1 MNKRFLHSL
10 ILTFVLWLLPCTGI
24 AQDSGLVSLSVTPTL
39 FEMSANPQQAWNSS
53 VKVINNN
60 PQELVVYAQV
70 VNFAPQGETG
80 QGKFVPV
87 FESETHGATLAEWIS
102 ITSEPFTIAPEQSV
116 SIPFNVQVPPDA
128 APGGHFAAI
137 LIGTQPPDSAG
148 GYQVKTSQI
157 VTSLFFVRVA
167 GDVVEEGVVREFR
180 TVEKFVDAPEAQF
193 EVRFENKGNVHLQ
206 PQGEILITNMWGKE
220 RGVIPINH
228 QTHFGNVLPESVRK
242 FEFSWRGE
250 TTLSDIGRYKAVLAL
265 AYGEDARKFA
275 TSTVYFY
282 VIPLKALVIVLGSL
296 IAIIALM
303 TWAIKAYVRRMLAL
317 AGVNPDYR
325 ASSRPVNTYRRDGDV
340 RIERRVSLQ
349 APVQSGVLDLKKRLE
364 GAHAMKDVISSVYS
378 FIIAY
383 RVFFLIFVLCV
394 ISIFAIFFFVR
405 EVTQEQ
411 RDYEVVIE
419 NTDADVTL
427 SSEEIIYEKSETESV
442 ALNQDSQQY
451 SLVLINASDTPG
463 LGASLQGRLESEGYV
478 ITSLRADLEEVKER
492 TVIVY
497 DTELQ
502 EEALALSKLLKN
514 ALLSANTE
522 IPQTTP
528 QINVFIGNDL
538 AF

>member
-1 MNKRFLHSL
+1 
-10 ILTFVLWLLPCTGI
+10 
-24 AQDSGLVSLSVTPTL
+24 
-39 FEMSANPQQAWNSS
+39 MSS
-53 VKVINNN
+53 
-60 PQELVVYAQV
+60 
-70 VNFAPQGETG
+70 
-80 QGKFVPV
+80 
-87 FESETHGATLAEWIS
+87 
-102 ITSEPFTIAPEQSV
+102 
-116 SIPFNVQVPPDA
+116 
-128 APGGHFAAI
+128 
-137 LIGTQPPDSAG
+137 
-148 GYQVKTSQI
+148 
-157 VTSLFFVRVA
+157 
-167 GDVVEEGVVREFR
+167 
-180 TVEKFVDAPEAQF
+180 
-193 EVRFENKGNVHLQ
+193 
-206 PQGEILITNMWGKE
+206 
-220 RGVIPINH
+220 INH